1 MKESTGELSMVVV
14 TLLAIAG
21 IALAVRTLVPL
32 MKDYIYDKWEQLQE
46 DDTQVSRDKAST
58 KTSTESSAVP
68 KK

>member
-32 MKDYIYDKWEQLQE
+32 MKEYIYEKWETVKE
-46 DDTQVSRDKAST
+46 EVPASDG
-58 KTSTESSAVP
+58 E
-68 KK
+68 